1 MCFISFFYLYCFL
14 IVCDYEQRQR
24 RHCSLPE
31 CSYNPRTTPNELYRL
46 RSFSIKPNG
55 GLIKHGDLIAM
66 RRKSKS
72 SSSTST
78 RYNSRATSPMGSQNG
93 SRDISPARS
102 RSPDQSSCTSSW
114 RTTGKNSSNDV
125 SGEEE
130 YEEIVEEPELE
141 ENTVEKIRVCMM
153 GDNGVG
159 KTALV
164 SQFLTSDY
172 IDTYDAS
179 LGKFCHR
186 SFCRSILFKHFYFFF
201 VSRKFF

>member
-31 CSYNPRTTPNELYRL
+31 RSYNPRTTPNELYRL

-78 RYNSRATSPMGSQNG
+78 RYNSRATSPMGSQVGSQNGSRNG

-125 SGEEE
+125 SAEEE

-179 LGKFCHR
+179 LGKLFCQ
-186 SFCRSILFKHFYFFF
+186 FLTF
-201 VSRKFF
+201 

>member
-1 MCFISFFYLYCFL
+1 
-14 IVCDYEQRQR
+14 
-24 RHCSLPE
+24 
-31 CSYNPRTTPNELYRL
+31 
-46 RSFSIKPNG
+46 
-55 GLIKHGDLIAM
+55 
-66 RRKSKS
+66 
-72 SSSTST
+72 
-78 RYNSRATSPMGSQNG
+78 MGSQNG

-179 LGKFCHR
+179 LGKFCHQ
-186 SFCRSILFKHFYFFF
+186 SF
-201 VSRKFF
+201 